1 MATIAPPSPAT
12 TGFPKAAIIQA
23 LTSELIDVAT
33 SEAQFR
39 GIQMP
44 SNPAEKLKMPVPMDS
59 LTVVDA
65 ICVIEPIL
73 KFELRDSTVR
83 TGGYNSVQEALDH
96 LLPRIERAWGR
107 KNKGQANGSTDDE

>member
-1 MATIAPPSPAT
+1 MATIAPPNPAT
-12 TGFPKAAIIQA
+12 TGFPKADILAA
-23 LTSELIDVAT
+23 LTAELIDVAT
-33 SEAQFR
+33 SEAEFR

-44 SNPAEKLKMPVPMDS
+44 TNPVQILKVPVPMDS

-96 LLPRIERAWGR
+96 LLPRIERAWVR
-107 KNKGQANGSTDDE
+107 KNKGQQNG